1 MQEKLQ
7 DKGSARRAASKPPND
22 APKSPANSFSS
33 AKTVLRAMRIARA
46 LHLRGLGFTHAEI
59 GDEEGYSESTACRLV
74 KEGMACL
81 TTGRPAKELL
91 AAELSVSIAFAVA
104 VALPVFCAVNGSRAM
119 QRSITRTPMSRA
131 ARLSV
136 LNDLYWGWADLLAPC
151 INACISSGVRRPSL
165 LASIALKMRS

>member
-1 MQEKLQ
+1 
-7 DKGSARRAASKPPND
+7 
-22 APKSPANSFSS
+22 
-33 AKTVLRAMRIARA
+33 MRIARA

-59 GDEEGYSESTACRLV
+59 GDEEGYSEFTACRLV

-81 TTGRPAKELL
+81 TGRPAKELL

-104 VALPVFCAVNGSRAM
+104 LPVFCAVNGSSAM

-165 LASIALKMRS
+165 LTSIALKMHS

>member
-33 AKTVLRAMRIARA
+33 AKTVLRA
-46 LHLRGLGFTHAEI
+46 
-59 GDEEGYSESTACRLV
+59 
-74 KEGMACL
+74 
-81 TTGRPAKELL
+81 L

>member
-46 LHLRGLGFTHAEI
+46 LQLRGLGFTPAEI

-81 TTGRPAKELL
+81 TGRPAKELL

-104 VALPVFCAVNGSRAM
+104 VALPVFCAVNGSRRCSGPSHA
-119 QRSITRTPMSRA
+119 RPCRA
-131 ARLSV
+131 QLGCPFSTTSTAAGPIS
-136 LNDLYWGWADLLAPC
+136 WPLA
-151 INACISSGVRRPSL
+151 
-165 LASIALKMRS
+165 